1 MTTWRRR
8 SAGAGSTAGETLAR
22 KPTGTSTSL
31 GSYPEEG
38 GPGGSRMFGV
48 LNRQGSGWAQKG
60 GVMRRFLIGGAA
72 VLAAVLIAAP
82 AYAAKKAS
90 ISVSP
95 STVPAGGTVH
105 VSGSVPVKGCPAS
118 DGATVVG
125 QAGLFPPDGFGP
137 TTKRDAN
144 GDLALDYTVP
154 TSTPAGTYNVGLR
167 CGGAHVG
174 V

>member
-1 MTTWRRR
+1 
-8 SAGAGSTAGETLAR
+8 
-22 KPTGTSTSL
+22 
-31 GSYPEEG
+31 
-38 GPGGSRMFGV
+38 
-48 LNRQGSGWAQKG
+48 
-60 GVMRRFLIGGAA
+60 MRRFLIGGAA

-125 QAGLFPPDGFGP
+125 QAALFPPDGFGP

-167 CGGAHVG
+167 CGGANVG
-174 V
+174 VAASLTVTTNPSGGVGAGAGGTAHGSLFWTMFSAGCLLLAGVAAAVRQWIVRQAR